1 MANTK
6 ANPFNSSCPS
16 QEILALIGGKWSM
29 LVLCIL
35 SDGPVRTG
43 ELARR
48 AGGISQ
54 KMLTQTLRELTRH
67 GIVHRRDYGTV
78 PPRVDYSL
86 TPLGESL
93 SGLVRQIENWVESNY
108 PRMSRAARSYD
119 AGAPA

>member
-1 MANTK
+1 MANPK

>member
-1 MANTK
+1 MANPRP
-6 ANPFNSSCPS
+6 NPFDSSCPS

-35 SDGPVRTG
+35 SDGAVRTG

-48 AGGISQ
+48 AGGVSQ
-54 KMLTQTLRELTRH
+54 KMLTQTLRELARH

-86 TPLGESL
+86 TPLGKSL
-93 SGLVRQIENWVESNY
+93 AGLVRQIEGWVESNY

-119 AGAPA
+119 AGANP